1 MVFDYR
7 PHSHS
12 WAVGR
17 VMRAASLLNFFSLPR
32 LPWSSGSD
40 DDDKVNLSVLHY
52 TCMPACIYSFVL
64 IVANYFM
71 SLFEMV
77 VLIVQIVLTKTEV
90 ESLRSEITDAEEREA
105 YLKAQ

>member
-1 MVFDYR
+1 
-7 PHSHS
+7 
-12 WAVGR
+12 
-17 VMRAASLLNFFSLPR
+17 
-32 LPWSSGSD
+32 
-40 DDDKVNLSVLHY
+40 
-52 TCMPACIYSFVL
+52 
-64 IVANYFM
+64 M